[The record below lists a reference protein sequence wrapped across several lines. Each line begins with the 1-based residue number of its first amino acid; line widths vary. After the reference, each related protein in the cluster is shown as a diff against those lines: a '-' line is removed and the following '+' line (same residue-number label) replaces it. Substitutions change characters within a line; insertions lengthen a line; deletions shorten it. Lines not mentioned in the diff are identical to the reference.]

1 MAKTKEKKEPN
12 VVLSLVNYNDME
24 LGVAVTSDPKEL
36 ADGIYS
42 FLTMCMNHSI
52 KNVTD
57 EHARGI
63 MIGVGEWLT
72 DLPIDESTKCLHFF
86 AECVSAGVGK
96 MKENKKCDC

>member
-1 MAKTKEKKEPN
+1 MAKTKEKKEPS
-12 VVLSLVNYNDME
+12 VVLSLANYGNKE

-42 FLTMCMNHSI
+42 FLTMCMNGTI
-52 KNVTD
+52 RNVTD